1 MKLDLTSFAFGFRIA
16 DSAGNPNWATSLG
29 QGAEYKINDEATVNE
44 LLKGLVYSS
53 IPLASVQA
61 KIGKGGKVYRGDD
74 PLAAIVLASEFRK
87 VFVNERRVKNC
98 RLILLLT
105 RDTSKSHEGRL
116 RLKYSPHSSLLDSKG
131 KVLYSNGDGLSC
143 IREALGVSDRAC
155 WFVYAL
161 DVINQDELHLSV
173 GVASSRRT
181 STYKTT
187 AALHKHWQSLIPKP
201 EKEDGNTWIGDGADK
216 DSQTRGDLQI
226 PSVDNALAVALKLFA
241 QHRSADDWA
250 DGYRAVNAGIREY
263 FGKLTAE
270 KVATLDAAGLTELF
284 EGVKDSEGKRTFMP
298 MWGGSPGNG
307 YSHIKGAIEG
317 AADEVRAFLLRI
329 RRDTALVSQFTRK
342 GFARPGGFGKSV
354 VSELLMKFHPDSA
367 LLYDSKT
374 RDALKFLGCADF
386 EPKVDFDE
394 TEYTRV
400 MGIAAEIKSRMA
412 DMGIARTLE
421 DAADARERDTP
432 DYLTVNEFVAWVV
445 GHKDLIKE
453 EIDMGN
459 INNLKRVEE
468 KPTYEEGAKGLEA
481 FGEDEMLKRLA
492 AALKTKPFAILAGHS
507 GTGKSQLV
515 RCLAHMTCNVESLR
529 KEADD
534 TTLPGNYCMVQVKP
548 NWHDSNDLLGYYSD
562 MNGRHYRTTP
572 FVEFICKA
580 YAYPDTPFFVCLD
593 EMNLAPVEHYFAE
606 YLSAIESADIK
617 GDVYVTDPV
626 VTIDSSAGADGKKK
640 RDGAIAMEMMGSQ
653 ASANAAEWLMAH
665 DLTLPKNLFV
675 VGTVNMDETTQQFS
689 RKVLDRAMTILM
701 DRVDFASMKKPEM
714 PKCMNEEAVKFFLG
728 HSVKT
733 DALTPEQAGL
743 LGNVNEV
750 LKNTSFVVAYRF
762 ANEYALYQEAIEQ
775 IDPSGKDEAGKAKR
789 ALDHMVMMKL
799 LPRIHGERHDVAAIF
814 GNEDGRDGLRKIV
827 GSDGLSGVQMA
838 SILGRGGDYLTFWP

>member
-1 MKLDLTSFAFGFRIA
+1 MRSWREGSDFPFVILAKAFKKLGGFRGLGLK
-16 DSAGNPNWATSLG
+16 DVQCLMENFRPGDDVESALKRQVRVLSGT
-29 QGAEYKINDEATVNE
+29 E
-44 LLKGLVYSS
+44 LRRLKGL
-53 IPLASVQA
+53 
-61 KIGKGGKVYRGDD
+61 
-74 PLAAIVLASEFRK
+74 
-87 VFVNERRVKNC
+87 
-98 RLILLLT
+98 LLLMMYGNAIT
-105 RDTSKSHEGRL
+105 HVKDLYYPLPGAMLDLISGCNLQKKPPSEVSSSEAQIDGLVAALRLFQEHRLDDEWIALLKQDGYVGLHVRYEGMNPASLSGMSAAEFDAWCEKEVWSAQHFRCRDTLQK
-116 RLKYSPHSSLLDSKG
+116 
-131 KVLYSNGDGLSC
+131 LS
-143 IREALGVSDRAC
+143 
-155 WFVYAL
+155 
-161 DVINQDELHLSV
+161 DVQKRMCAEFI
-173 GVASSRRT
+173 
-181 STYKTT
+181 
-187 AALHKHWQSLIPKP
+187 AATKKNVQ
-201 EKEDGNTWIGDGADK
+201 
-216 DSQTRGDLQI
+216 
-226 PSVDNALAVALKLFA
+226 
-241 QHRSADDWA
+241 
-250 DGYRAVNAGIREY
+250 
-263 FGKLTAE
+263 
-270 KVATLDAAGLTELF
+270 
-284 EGVKDSEGKRTFMP
+284 
-298 MWGGSPGNG
+298 
-307 YSHIKGAIEG
+307 
-317 AADEVRAFLLRI
+317 
-329 RRDTALVSQFTRK
+329 LVSHYFPTK
-342 GFARPGGFGKSV
+342 DKCPEGFGPAV
-354 VSELLMKFHPDSA
+354 VTELLMKFHPLDYIGYNQ
-367 LLYDSKT
+367 LMLEGLNVLHLQNVEFKYD
-374 RDALKFLGCADF
+374 DALGYQKFLGVATVILDKMVQMKL
-386 EPKVDFDE
+386 PRSFDE
-394 TEYTRV
+394 
-400 MGIAAEIKSRMA
+400 
-412 DMGIARTLE
+412 D
-421 DAADARERDTP
+421 ERSKP
-432 DYLTVNEFVAWVV
+432 DFITVNEFLWWCKVNA
-445 GHKDLIKE
+445 DLIKE

-492 AALKTKPFAILAGHS
+492 AALKTKPFAILAGYS

-515 RCLAHMTCNVESLR
+515 RRLAHMTCNVESLR

-572 FVEFICKA
+572 FVEFVCKA

-606 YLSAIESADIK
+606 YLSAIESVDIK

-733 DALTPEQAGL
+733 DALTSEQAGL

>member
-1 MKLDLTSFAFGFRIA
+1 MLTEGHIFSIKTKDQSNVADIKRGGSGIVITGLNVLRDQIRIGDFVFVVFGGDKPKGWTPGLVALAHVSKLPFCGDGDSGRTFRVEIDVDLYFQPSVKREDLVTYPDTFGTIGIGPITKWEPNQAITSVQLKNAVGLLQAICDLMPDKIDRIRKILGKRFALVEQPVHRYAEMKSNV
-16 DSAGNPNWATSLG
+16 GNPKMLFG
-29 QGAEYKINDEATVNE
+29 G
-44 LLKGLVYSS
+44 
-53 IPLASVQA
+53 SV
-61 KIGKGGKVYRGDD
+61 
-74 PLAAIVLASEFRK
+74 
-87 VFVNERRVKNC
+87 
-98 RLILLLT
+98 
-105 RDTSKSHEGRL
+105 
-116 RLKYSPHSSLLDSKG
+116 
-131 KVLYSNGDGLSC
+131 
-143 IREALGVSDRAC
+143 REQMNVQPICD
-155 WFVYAL
+155 
-161 DVINQDELHLSV
+161 I
-173 GVASSRRT
+173 
-181 STYKTT
+181 
-187 AALHKHWQSLIPKP
+187 
-201 EKEDGNTWIGDGADK
+201 
-216 DSQTRGDLQI
+216 
-226 PSVDNALAVALKLFA
+226 ALKLFA

-250 DGYRAVNAGIREY
+250 DGYRAVNVGVREY

-270 KVATLDAAGLTELF
+270 KVAALDAAGLTELF
-284 EGVKDSEGKRTFMP
+284 EGVKDGEGKRTFMP

-307 YSHIKGAIEG
+307 YSHIKGAIGG
-317 AADEVRAFLLRI
+317 AADEVRAFLMRI
-329 RRDTALVSQFTRK
+329 QRDTALVSQFTRK
-342 GFARPGGFGKSV
+342 DFARPGGFGKSV

-468 KPTYEEGAKGLEA
+468 KPKYEVGAKGLEA

-515 RCLAHMTCNVESLR
+515 RRLAHMTCNVESLR

-572 FVEFICKA
+572 FVEFVCKA

-626 VTIDSSAGADGKKK
+626 VVIDSSAGADGKKK
-640 RDGAIAMEMMGSQ
+640 RDGAIAMEMMGGQ

-714 PKCMNEEAVKFFLG
+714 PKCMNEDAVKFFLG

-762 ANEYALYQEAIEQ
+762 ANEYALYQEAIEL